1 MRSSSDEP
9 LPGGF
14 PATRGSILV
23 AASDRDPAVR
33 REGLERLVA
42 SYWKPVY
49 KYLRVRWRA
58 APEDAEDLAQE
69 FFARAHERETFA
81 GYDPER
87 ARFRTFLRVCLDR
100 LVANE
105 RKAARR
111 EKRGG
116 DLVLVPLDADFAGAE
131 GELARQPVADPL
143 DLADPS
149 DPGRAMEEYFHR
161 EWARSLFGLAVED
174 LRRAS
179 EAAGKGVRFALFAR
193 YDLEGEDLE
202 PGNGPRLTYA
212 ELGAPFGLDAVQ
224 VTNQLAAARRD
235 LRRLV
240 LARLREACGSEAEFR
255 AEARA
260 LLGID
265 PP

>member
-1 MRSSSDEP
+1 MSESAAFR
-9 LPGGF
+9 GF
-14 PATRGSILV
+14 PATRGSV
-23 AASDRDPAVR
+23 AAAAADPDPAVR
-33 REGLERLVA
+33 RRGFDRLAA

-69 FFARAHERETFA
+69 FFTRSLERQTFA
-81 GYDPER
+81 AFDPER

-100 LVANE
+100 FVANQ

-111 EKRGG
+111 AKRGG
-116 DLVLVPLDADFAGAE
+116 GAALLSLDADFAGAE
-131 GELARQPVADPL
+131 GELARQPPIDP
-143 DLADPS
+143 AA
-149 DPGRAMEEYFHR
+149 PGLGSGLGMEEYFHR

-174 LRRAS
+174 LGRES
-179 EAAGKGVRFALFAR
+179 AARGHGVRFALFAR
-193 YDLEGEDLE
+193 YDLEEPE
-202 PGNGPRLTYA
+202 PGAARLTYA
-212 ELGAPFGLDAVQ
+212 ELGAPHGLSAVQ
-224 VTNQLAAARRD
+224 VTNHLAAARRD

-240 LARLREACGSEAEFR
+240 LARLREATGSEAEFR
-255 AEARA
+255 AEARS